1 MKKIWLLLYYG
12 FAYYLPNTT
21 MPIVGKLSKKIRFS
35 ICKHIFKSC
44 GCDINICNRV
54 YFGNGGGV
62 SIGSHSGLGPRFSVQ
77 GADLKIGDYVMMA
90 QDVLIVVAGHRYDR
104 TDIPMGQQGNLERS
118 FIEIGNDV
126 WIGARVTILGGC
138 HRIGNGAIVGAGAV
152 VTKDVPD
159 YAIVGGNPAKVIK
172 YRK

>member
-1 MKKIWLLLYYG
+1 ML
-12 FAYYLPNTT
+12 
-21 MPIVGKLSKKIRFS
+21 
-35 ICKHIFKSC
+35 
-44 GCDINICNRV
+44 
-54 YFGNGGGV
+54 
-62 SIGSHSGLGPRFSVQ
+62 GLGHCFSVQ
-77 GADLKIGDYVMMA
+77 GADLKIGDFVMMA
-90 QDVLIVVAGHRYDR
+90 QNVLIVGSGHRYDR
-104 TDIPMGQQGNLERS
+104 TDIPMGQQGDLERS

-138 HRIGNGAIVGAGAV
+138 HRIDNGAIIGAGAV